1 MGDSRPRRV
10 EEFIAREVGLALL
23 LLALVLAQ
31 SALLP
36 RPGALA
42 LNPLLLL
49 TICQALLAGPANAAR
64 WAFYGGLSL
73 DVCANSTLGTHALCL
88 LAATLLPALV
98 LARLSRRNWLLPL
111 LGVELG
117 ALAYYALLG
126 LLTAIMVAPVEPR
139 PYLLVV
145 MLPALLLAL
154 VPALPLFLIMR
165 ALRIRRRGEV
175 PVDVY

>member
-1 MGDSRPRRV
+1 MGDSRPRRI
-10 EEFIAREVGLALL
+10 EEFVAHEVGLALL
-23 LLALVLAQ
+23 LLGLVLAQ

-36 RPGALA
+36 RPNALT

-49 TICQALLAGPANAAR
+49 TICQALLAGPASAAR

-73 DVCANSTLGTHALCL
+73 DVCANSTLGTHALGL
-88 LAATLLPALV
+88 LAATLLPALL

-117 ALAYYALLG
+117 ALAYYAVLG
-126 LLTAIMVAPVEPR
+126 LLTAILVGPLEPR
-139 PYLLVV
+139 AYVFVV
-145 MLPALLLAL
+145 VLPGLLLAL
-154 VPALPLFLIMR
+154 APALPLFLIMR
-165 ALRIRRRGEV
+165 ALRVRRRGEV